1 MRREYYACQHTCTQY
16 RSTKHIKQITDIKG
30 EIDRNTIH
38 QWTDLPD
45 KKKRKSIKATEILN
59 DTIEQI

>member
-1 MRREYYACQHTCTQY
+1 MRREYYACQHIYTQY

-30 EIDRNTIH
+30 EINRNTIY

-45 KKKRKSIKATEILN
+45 IKSIKATKILN
-59 DTIEQI
+59 DMIEQI